1 MLGNNAVFIRQRF
14 CFFIV
19 LIVQKVKK
27 VQTNDKSRNTYI
39 ASGVV
44 SIEISR
50 SSNLTVEVVG
60 TRLKD
65 AR

>member
-39 ASGVV
+39 ASGVA

-50 SSNLTVEVVG
+50 VSNLTADVVG

-65 AR
+65 AL